1 MRLDR
6 IFYLGNIFQIQ
17 DISVT
22 MNNPVYK
29 AKKDVSSHIFLKGG
43 FLYVADYFGWKVRS
57 DKQ

>member
-43 FLYVADYFGWKVRS
+43 FLYVADYFGWKVR
-57 DKQ
+57 